1 MNWVGFAYVI
11 VSVAFVVTGQ
21 TLLKL
26 GMTQVGPVGRAQLR
40 KPITLVRRTLS
51 HWQIWVG
58 LGLYVVSAATWI
70 IALSLVPLSVA
81 YPFLGLTYVAIAVI
95 AVRRLGEWLT
105 PAQWLGILLVMC
117 GVLMVA
123 LTAG

>member
-1 MNWVGFAYVI
+1 MSWVGFAYVL

-21 TLLKL
+21 TLLKQ
-26 GMTQVGPVGRAQLR
+26 GMTLVGPVGRVQLR
-40 KPITLVRRTLS
+40 APGRLVRRVAS
-51 HWQIWVG
+51 HWQIWAG
-58 LGLYVVSAATWI
+58 LGLYVLSAATWI

-81 YPFLGLTYVAIAVI
+81 YPFLGLSYVAVAAIAV
-95 AVRRLGEWLT
+95 VKLGEWLT
-105 PAQWLGILLVMC
+105 PAQWLGILLVVC